1 MISVAIISPK
11 KSLEPISHVIES
23 HDFGCVFHKYIY
35 YKLSDI
41 DDIYEECKDTCDV
54 IFFSGELGYHYIQ
67 NHIPDVRVPCAFT
80 AYGPRNILSI
90 LLNFH
95 MEHPEIPLNRVCVDF
110 LTPLNGF
117 MDIYRY
123 IKPEYMP
130 YVYESTIYDYKHIT
144 AYTRKL
150 WDAGK
155 IDIVITRCINNLKVL
170 DELHIPYQA
179 VFPTEFMIQE
189 SMEAAINQLRLRQT
203 EGTDCLVMIIRLP
216 LEGNVNAEEREYR
229 DATLHKVL
237 VDFRRDYKMNFSI
250 KSGFDRFELEAEVS
264 ENFDTAA
271 KLHAFVCYLQKKL
284 HFSFRLGAGFHHSDD
299 MSHLYAETAL
309 QESLRYGGND
319 GFLVSGEHSALTGP
333 LSAAQ
338 LVTFSYSN
346 ERATAFARNNGI
358 SESNLLKLVGLF
370 ELDEHAE
377 LTAASVGELLNITP
391 RSANRILQQ
400 LMDTHLIY
408 EAPSTAPLKKGR
420 PVRSYRFSA
429 QQCRTELL

>member
-1 MISVAIISPK
+1 MVSVAIVSPE
-11 KSLEPISHVIES
+11 KSLEPINHVIES
-23 HDFGCVFHKYIY
+23 HDFSCVFHKYIY

-41 DDIYEECKDTCDV
+41 DAIYEECKDICDV

-67 NHIPDVRVPCAFT
+67 NHIPDIRIPCAFT

-95 MEHPEIPLNRVCVDF
+95 MEHPEIPLNRVFVDF

-117 MDIYRY
+117 MDIQQY
-123 IKPEYMP
+123 IAPEYMP
-130 YVYESTIYDYKHIT
+130 YVYESTLYDYKHIT

-170 DELHIPYQA
+170 DDLHVPYQA

-189 SMEAAINQLRLRQT
+189 SMEAAINHLRLQQVKDA
-203 EGTDCLVMIIRLP
+203 DCLVMIIRLP
-216 LEGNVNAEEREYR
+216 LEGNANAEEREYR

-237 VDFRRDYKMNFSI
+237 VDFRRDYAVDFSI
-250 KSGFDRFELEAEVS
+250 KAGFDRFELESKVPEKS
-264 ENFDTAA
+264 DTVT
-271 KLHAFVCYLQKKL
+271 KLQSFVHYLQKKL
-284 HFSFRLGAGFHHSDD
+284 HFSFRLGAGLYHSDD

-309 QESLRYGGND
+309 QESLRYGAND
-319 GFLVSGEHSALTGP
+319 GFLVSGEHAALTGP

-346 ERATAFARNNGI
+346 ERATAFARHSGI

-377 LTAASVGELLNITP
+377 LTAASVGKLLNITS

-400 LMDTHLIY
+400 LVDTHLVY

-420 PVRSYRFSA
+420 PVHSYRFSA
-429 QQCRTELL
+429 QQCRAELL